1 MARLIIKNIGPIKHV
16 DIELN
21 KINVIIGE
29 QSSGKS
35 TICKI
40 ASFCTWVEKTVSLE
54 QETFPITKTFKEKLE
69 TFHKLQGYFNDNSE
83 ITYTSDIISI
93 HYKYSTSIEFN
104 NVGRWSFKRP
114 KIEYIPAERNM
125 VGAIPNWFSVRLQDN
140 NILSFMTDW
149 GDSRLIYTKDNSLP
163 ILNLDAAYYYDES
176 KQEDFIRMQNGKT
189 IKLAVASSGLQS
201 AIPLLAL
208 FTAYTERMQEITQ
221 LSSYQDKIQTIRTIE
236 SIYETNIKPQVER
249 NQEIIEK
256 VSNQIRYK
264 TARRKDESNPAPL
277 PEFETLQY
285 ENVSFK
291 IKPGTAAET
300 TQLLDNFVKTQYVSF
315 FIEEP
320 ELNLFPATQRN
331 LTYQLVKGALK
342 GDNKLF
348 ITTHSQYILY
358 ALNNCMM
365 GHIVK
370 DKIPAADKEK
380 VTCKDAWVNP
390 EDVSVWKITD
400 GSICS
405 IQEEDGLIGSNYFDD
420 TMQEIMDDFYV
431 MLNYYG
437 DDQN

>member
-93 HYKYSTSIEFN
+93 HYKYSTLIEFN

-208 FTAYTERMQEITQ
+208 FTAYTERMLDITQ
-221 LSSYQDKIQTIRTIE
+221 LSSYQDRIQT
-236 SIYETNIKPQVER
+236 
-249 NQEIIEK
+249 NQIIEK
-256 VSNQIRYK
+256 Y
-264 TARRKDESNPAPL
+264 
-277 PEFETLQY
+277 
-285 ENVSFK
+285 
-291 IKPGTAAET
+291 
-300 TQLLDNFVKTQYVSF
+300 
-315 FIEEP
+315 
-320 ELNLFPATQRN
+320 
-331 LTYQLVKGALK
+331 LTK
-342 GDNKLF
+342 
-348 ITTHSQYILY
+348 
-358 ALNNCMM
+358 
-365 GHIVK
+365 
-370 DKIPAADKEK
+370 
-380 VTCKDAWVNP
+380 
-390 EDVSVWKITD
+390 
-400 GSICS
+400 
-405 IQEEDGLIGSNYFDD
+405 
-420 TMQEIMDDFYV
+420 
-431 MLNYYG
+431 
-437 DDQN
+437 

>member
-93 HYKYSTSIEFN
+93 HYKYSTLIEFN

-189 IKLAVASSGLQS
+189 IKSAVASSGLQS

-208 FTAYTERMQEITQ
+208 FTAYTERMQEINQ
-221 LSSYQDKIQTIRTIE
+221 LSSYQDRIQT
-236 SIYETNIKPQVER
+236 SQ
-249 NQEIIEK
+249 IIEK
-256 VSNQIRYK
+256 VSNEIRYR
-264 TARRKDESNPAPL
+264 TSRRKDESNPVPL
-277 PEFETLQY
+277 PEFETLHY

>member
-93 HYKYSTSIEFN
+93 HYKYSTLIEFN

-114 KIEYIPAERNM
+114 KIEYIPAERN
-125 VGAIPNWFSVRLQDN
+125 IPNWFSVRLQDN

-208 FTAYTERMQEITQ
+208 FTAYTERMLDITQ
-221 LSSYQDKIQTIRTIE
+221 LSSYQDRIQT
-236 SIYETNIKPQVER
+236 
-249 NQEIIEK
+249 NQIIEK

-264 TARRKDESNPAPL
+264 TARRKDESNPAQL

-342 GDNKLF
+342 GENKLF

>member
-69 TFHKLQGYFNDNSE
+69 TFHKLQGYFNDDSE
-83 ITYTSDIISI
+83 IIYTSDIISI
-93 HYKYSTSIEFN
+93 NYWNRPHTLIEFN

-208 FTAYTERMQEITQ
+208 FTAYTERMLDITQ
-221 LSSYQDKIQTIRTIE
+221 LSSYQDRIQT
-236 SIYETNIKPQVER
+236 
-249 NQEIIEK
+249 NQIIEK

-277 PEFETLQY
+277 PEFDMLQY

-331 LTYQLVKGALK
+331 LTYQLVKGALM

>member
-16 DIELN
+16 DLELN

-40 ASFCTWVEKTVSLE
+40 ASFCAWVEKTVSLE
-54 QETFPITKTFKEKLE
+54 QETLPVAEAFKEKLE
-69 TFHKLQGYFNDNSE
+69 TFHKLQGYFNDDSE
-83 ITYTSDIISI
+83 IIYTSDIISI

-104 NVGRWSFKRP
+104 RVGRWNFKRP

-125 VGAIPNWFSVRLQDN
+125 VGAIPNWFSVKLQDN

-163 ILNLDAAYYYDES
+163 ILNLDAAYYYNES
-176 KQEDFIRMQNGKT
+176 KQEDSIRMQNGKT

-208 FTAYTERMQEITQ
+208 FTAYTERMQEINQ
-221 LSSYQDKIQTIRTIE
+221 LSSYQDKIQT
-236 SIYETNIKPQVER
+236 SQ
-249 NQEIIEK
+249 IIEK
-256 VSNQIRYK
+256 VSNEIRYR
-264 TARRKDESNPAPL
+264 TSRRRDESNPTPL
-277 PEFETLQY
+277 PEFEMLHY
-285 ENVSFK
+285 ENVSIK
-291 IKPGTAAET
+291 IKPGTATEI

-331 LTYQLVKGALK
+331 LTYQLVKGTLK

>member
-208 FTAYTERMQEITQ
+208 FTAYTERMQEINQ
-221 LSSYQDKIQTIRTIE
+221 LSSYQDRIQT
-236 SIYETNIKPQVER
+236 SQ
-249 NQEIIEK
+249 IIEK

-264 TARRKDESNPAPL
+264 TARRKDESNPAQL

>member
-93 HYKYSTSIEFN
+93 HYKYSTLIEFN

-125 VGAIPNWFSVRLQDN
+125 VGAIPNWFSVKLQDN

-176 KQEDFIRMQNGKT
+176 KQEDSIRMQNEKT

-208 FTAYTERMQEITQ
+208 FTAYTERMQEINQ
-221 LSSYQDKIQTIRTIE
+221 LSSYQDRIQT
-236 SIYETNIKPQVER
+236 SQ
-249 NQEIIEK
+249 IIEK

-264 TARRKDESNPAPL
+264 TARRKDESNPAQL

>member
-16 DIELN
+16 DLELN

-40 ASFCTWVEKTVSLE
+40 ASFCAWVEKTVSLE
-54 QETFPITKTFKEKLE
+54 QETLPVAEAFKEKLE
-69 TFHKLQGYFNDNSE
+69 TFHKLQGYFNDDSE
-83 ITYTSDIISI
+83 IIYTSDIISI

-104 NVGRWSFKRP
+104 NVGRWRFKRP

-125 VGAIPNWFSVRLQDN
+125 VGAIPNWFSVKLQDN

-149 GDSRLIYTKDNSLP
+149 GDSRLIYTKDKSLA

-176 KQEDFIRMQNGKT
+176 RQEDFIKMKNGKT

-201 AIPLLAL
+201 ATPLLAL

-221 LSSYQDKIQTIRTIE
+221 LSSYQDRIQT
-236 SIYETNIKPQVER
+236 
-249 NQEIIEK
+249 NQIIEK
-256 VSNQIRYK
+256 VSDQIRYR
-264 TARRKDESNPAPL
+264 TSRRRDESNPTPL
-277 PEFETLQY
+277 PEFEMLHY

-291 IKPGTAAET
+291 IKTGAATEI

-331 LTYQLVKGALK
+331 LTHQLVKGTLK

-348 ITTHSQYILY
+348 VTTHSPYILTV
-358 ALNNCMM
+358 LNNLLLAKR
-365 GHIVK
+365 IITQNPLVK
-370 DKIPAADKEK
+370 DDVLKIIDGDSLLSSSDFSAYSLISDENKG
-380 VTCKDAWVNP
+380 VTAK
-390 EDVSVWKITD
+390 
-400 GSICS
+400 SIINCTT
-405 IQEEDGLIGSNYFDD
+405 GLI
-420 TMQEIMDDFYV
+420 
-431 MLNYYG
+431 
-437 DDQN
+437 DQNYLDTVSEILSNEFSKLYDIHSKFHKRR

>member
-93 HYKYSTSIEFN
+93 HYKYSTLIEFN

-125 VGAIPNWFSVRLQDN
+125 VGAIPNWFSVKLQDN

-201 AIPLLAL
+201 VIPLLAL
-208 FTAYTERMQEITQ
+208 FTAYTERMQEINQ
-221 LSSYQDKIQTIRTIE
+221 LSSYQDRIQT
-236 SIYETNIKPQVER
+236 SQ
-249 NQEIIEK
+249 IIEK
-256 VSNQIRYK
+256 VSNEIRYR
-264 TARRKDESNPAPL
+264 TSRRREESNPTPL
-277 PEFETLQY
+277 PEFEMLHY

-390 EDVSVWKITD
+390 EDVSVWKITN

>member
-40 ASFCTWVEKTVSLE
+40 ASFCTWVEKTVCLE

-93 HYKYSTSIEFN
+93 HYKYSTLIEFN

-125 VGAIPNWFSVRLQDN
+125 VGAIPNWFSVKLQDN

-176 KQEDFIRMQNGKT
+176 KQEDSIRMQNGKT

-208 FTAYTERMQEITQ
+208 FTAYTERMQEINQ
-221 LSSYQDKIQTIRTIE
+221 LSSYQDRIQT
-236 SIYETNIKPQVER
+236 SQ
-249 NQEIIEK
+249 IIEK
-256 VSNQIRYK
+256 VSNEIRYR
-264 TARRKDESNPAPL
+264 TSRRKDESNPVPL
-277 PEFETLQY
+277 PEFETLHY

-390 EDVSVWKITD
+390 EDVSVWKITN

>member
-54 QETFPITKTFKEKLE
+54 QETLPVAEAFKEKLE

-93 HYKYSTSIEFN
+93 HYKYSTLIEFN

-208 FTAYTERMQEITQ
+208 FTAYTERMQEITH
-221 LSSYQDKIQTIRTIE
+221 QDRIQT
-236 SIYETNIKPQVER
+236 SQ
-249 NQEIIEK
+249 IIEK
-256 VSNQIRYK
+256 VSHQIRYK

-277 PEFETLQY
+277 PEFDMLQY

-342 GDNKLF
+342 EDNKLF

>member
-69 TFHKLQGYFNDNSE
+69 TFHKLQGYFNDDSE

-201 AIPLLAL
+201 VIPLLAL

-221 LSSYQDKIQTIRTIE
+221 LSSYQDKILTSQI
-236 SIYETNIKPQVER
+236 IKE
-249 NQEIIEK
+249 
-256 VSNQIRYK
+256 IRYK
-264 TARRKDESNPAPL
+264 IARRKDESNPVPL
-277 PEFETLQY
+277 PEFDTLQD
-285 ENVSFK
+285 ENVNFK

-300 TQLLDNFVKTQYVSF
+300 TQLLDKFVNTQYVSF

>member
-69 TFHKLQGYFNDNSE
+69 TFHKLQGYFNDDSE
-83 ITYTSDIISI
+83 IIYTSDIISI
-93 HYKYSTSIEFN
+93 NYWNRPHTLIEFN
-104 NVGRWSFKRP
+104 NVGRWNFKRP

-125 VGAIPNWFSVRLQDN
+125 VGAIPNWFSVKLQDN

-163 ILNLDAAYYYDES
+163 ILNLDAAYYYNES
-176 KQEDFIRMQNGKT
+176 KQEDSIRMQNGKT

-208 FTAYTERMQEITQ
+208 FTAYTERMQEINQ
-221 LSSYQDKIQTIRTIE
+221 LSSYQDKIQT
-236 SIYETNIKPQVER
+236 SQ
-249 NQEIIEK
+249 IIEK
-256 VSNQIRYK
+256 VSNEIRYK
-264 TARRKDESNPAPL
+264 TARRKDESNPIPI
-277 PEFETLQY
+277 PKFEMLHY

>member
-1 MARLIIKNIGPIKHV
+1 M
-16 DIELN
+16 
-21 KINVIIGE
+21 
-29 QSSGKS
+29 
-35 TICKI
+35 
-40 ASFCTWVEKTVSLE
+40 
-54 QETFPITKTFKEKLE
+54 
-69 TFHKLQGYFNDNSE
+69 
-83 ITYTSDIISI
+83 
-93 HYKYSTSIEFN
+93 
-104 NVGRWSFKRP
+104 
-114 KIEYIPAERNM
+114 
-125 VGAIPNWFSVRLQDN
+125 
-140 NILSFMTDW
+140 
-149 GDSRLIYTKDNSLP
+149 
-163 ILNLDAAYYYDES
+163 
-176 KQEDFIRMQNGKT
+176 
-189 IKLAVASSGLQS
+189 
-201 AIPLLAL
+201 
-208 FTAYTERMQEITQ
+208 
-221 LSSYQDKIQTIRTIE
+221 
-236 SIYETNIKPQVER
+236 
-249 NQEIIEK
+249 
-256 VSNQIRYK
+256 
-264 TARRKDESNPAPL
+264 
-277 PEFETLQY
+277 QY